1 MVLGHQGL
9 NNNMSGP
16 SGLQP
21 GSALQLAAVAAAHLA
36 PRSRVSW
43 APFLQFGMTNPML
56 FGAPFLTRPHFN
68 NGGHNHQI
76 ISVNNNTQS
85 SGLSSNRSIQSQQSE
100 DSNDERG
107 KLIFF
112 KKIQSKMPTVSLFT
126 TGLIIIFVVNIL
138 SFICFIFLGQK

>member
-1 MVLGHQGL
+1 MVLGHPGL
-9 NNNMSGP
+9 NSNMSGP

-21 GSALQLAAVAAAHLA
+21 ALQLAAVAAAHLA

-68 NGGHNHQI
+68 GSAGHNQQI
-76 ISVNNNTQS
+76 VSGSNNTQP
-85 SGLSSNRSIQSQQSE
+85 SGLSPNPSSIQNQQSE

-107 KLIFF
+107 NEFSPLIYF
-112 KKIQSKMPTVSLFT
+112 
-126 TGLIIIFVVNIL
+126 
-138 SFICFIFLGQK
+138 